1 MGQEISMGRP
11 FRATPS
17 LARLIQRNGCQATL
31 SPGHAARL
39 LITFD
44 CAREFHE
51 VLDVYMVRRQDSDR
65 RLKLPATSRVLSGSM
80 KTFLFLFLA
89 IVAFVVG
96 LVCGAWAETPVIVE
110 LFTSEGC
117 SSCPPADALLVDLSR
132 RSSPSGAKLILLGEH
147 VDYWNYIGWTDRFSS
162 ASFSER
168 QSTYA
173 NHFHLGSVYTPQM
186 VIDGHLQTVGSGTA
200 EVYRDI
206 SKAAVEPKP
215 AQVTLR
221 WEPQQKLNI
230 AVQTPASARS
240 KVLLAI
246 TEDGLST
253 SVGGGENGGR
263 TLQHAAVVRQ
273 LRELGPANN
282 GQFEASV
289 DLAPHPDWNQSKLKV
304 AVLVQDAGSGR
315 IQGAASLDYVSK

>member
-1 MGQEISMGRP
+1 MKSVIQIVSDQVWRQH
-11 FRATPS
+11 S
-17 LARLIQRNGCQATL
+17 LSC
-31 SPGHAARL
+31 
-39 LITFD
+39 
-44 CAREFHE
+44 
-51 VLDVYMVRRQDSDR
+51 
-65 RLKLPATSRVLSGSM
+65 LKLPPVPCVLLGSM
-80 KTFLFLFLA
+80 KKSLILLF
-89 IVAFVVG
+89 AFVVPLG
-96 LVCGAWAETPVIVE
+96 ICASTASAQTPVVVE

-117 SSCPPADALLVDLSR
+117 SSCPPADALLVKLSR
-132 RSSPSGAKLILLGEH
+132 ESPPGGAKLILLGEH

-162 ASFSER
+162 SVFSER

-273 LRELGPANN
+273 LRELGAASN
-282 GQFEASV
+282 GQFEATV
-289 DLAPHPDWNQSKLKV
+289 DVAPHPDWNQSKLKV
-304 AVLVQDAGSGR
+304 AVLVQDMNSGKML
-315 IQGAASLDYVSK
+315 GAALLDYPSK

>member
-1 MGQEISMGRP
+1 MTRGPALQPAAPIGDGYNLTSPLSGP
-11 FRATPS
+11 
-17 LARLIQRNGCQATL
+17 ARTF
-31 SPGHAARL
+31 ARG
-39 LITFD
+39 
-44 CAREFHE
+44 
-51 VLDVYMVRRQDSDR
+51 
-65 RLKLPATSRVLSGSM
+65 LKLPPLRRVLSCRM
-80 KTFLFLFLA
+80 KKSLLFLA
-89 IVAFVVG
+89 VAALLASVVSS
-96 LVCGAWAETPVIVE
+96 ARAQTPVVVE

-117 SSCPPADALLVDLSR
+117 SSCPPADALLVKLSR
-132 RSSPSGAKLILLGEH
+132 ESPPGGAKLILLGEH

-162 ASFSER
+162 SAFSDR
-168 QSTYA
+168 QNTYA

-186 VIDGHLQTVGSGTA
+186 VIDGHLQTVGNGAA

-206 SKAAVEPKP
+206 SKAAAEPKP

-221 WEPQQKLNI
+221 WESQQKLNI
-230 AVQTPASARS
+230 AVHTPASGQS

-273 LRELGPANN
+273 LRELGTATN
-282 GQFEASV
+282 GQFEASI

-315 IQGAASLDYVSK
+315 ILGAASLDYVSK